1 MQFCNL
7 CNRGD
12 LNRPPRFLLLKSFP
26 FAIGG
31 FVDAVEF
38 TPTAEKRVD
47 TGRCNRLSLSRT
59 KFDKIAG
66 GELVRKEIMQL
77 FIIFI

>member
-38 TPTAEKRVD
+38 APATEKRVD
-47 TGRCNRLSLSRT
+47 TGWRDRLTFAGTEL
-59 KFDKIAG
+59 DEIGG
-66 GELVRKEIMQL
+66 GELLRKECEE
-77 FIIFI
+77 